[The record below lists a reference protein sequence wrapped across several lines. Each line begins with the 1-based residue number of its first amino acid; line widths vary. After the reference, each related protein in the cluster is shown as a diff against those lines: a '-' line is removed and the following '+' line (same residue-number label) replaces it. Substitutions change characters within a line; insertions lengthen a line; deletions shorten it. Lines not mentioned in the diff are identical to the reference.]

1 MEMKKDTILLVEE
14 AADLIG
20 IKPSTVYQWAHKQ
33 KRGWIG
39 GVKVHKA
46 GDGKLYLR
54 RSEAEK
60 YAAEFRPERIT
71 QPEYEDP
78 DSPWMDEA
86 APASF
91 PLPGDADTESDP
103 RGGE

>member
-1 MEMKKDTILLVEE
+1 MKKDTILLVEE
-14 AADLIG
+14 AAALIG
-20 IKPSTVYQWAHKQ
+20 IKPSTIYQWQHKQ

-39 GVKVHKA
+39 GVRVHKA

-60 YAAEFRPERIT
+60 YAAEFRPERIA
-71 QPEYEDP
+71 QPEYDDP

-86 APASF
+86 VPELSPA
-91 PLPGDADTESDP
+91 GADESEP
-103 RGGE
+103 KGEGE

>member
-20 IKPSTVYQWAHKQ
+20 IKPATVYQWMHKQ

-86 APASF
+86 VASAV
-91 PLPGDADTESDP
+91 LAGAEVET
-103 RGGE
+103 GEEGE

>member
-20 IKPSTVYQWAHKQ
+20 IKPATVYQWMHKQ

-86 APASF
+86 VASAV
-91 PLPGDADTESDP
+91 LAGAEAET
-103 RGGE
+103 GEEGE

>member
-1 MEMKKDTILLVEE
+1 MQKDTIMLVEE
-14 AADLIG
+14 AAAVIG
-20 IKPSTVYQWAHKQ
+20 IQPSTIYQWAHKQ
-33 KRGWIG
+33 KRGWTG

-60 YAAEFRPERIT
+60 YAAQYRPEKIA
-71 QPEYEDP
+71 QPDYDDP

-86 APASF
+86 AASAKLAGAQDR
-91 PLPGDADTESDP
+91 PKGGGDA
-103 RGGE
+103 